1 MPRLRSTLPASLTYI
16 SPTPRFT
23 VGFEHIP
30 FVVLSMACYVVGHHT
45 QDTIVFNDEARSFFK
60 QYDAEQK

>member
-1 MPRLRSTLPASLTYI
+1 
-16 SPTPRFT
+16 
-23 VGFEHIP
+23 
-30 FVVLSMACYVVGHHT
+30 MACYVVGHHT